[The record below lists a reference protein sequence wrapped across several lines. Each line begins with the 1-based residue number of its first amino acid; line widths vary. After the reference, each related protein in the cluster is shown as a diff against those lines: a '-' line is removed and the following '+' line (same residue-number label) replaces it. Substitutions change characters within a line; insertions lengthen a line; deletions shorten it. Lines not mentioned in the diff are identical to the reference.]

1 MQPLFVPRVICVL
14 LLLAIAGCQTAP
26 QRTLSAS
33 PTFQSYELTDDPAYA
48 EAAREHWS
56 LIVARCGNED
66 SATRATCSLDTVG
79 RSLPDG
85 ATVADYCH
93 GDGGYIVESDCII
106 KMALTLDLRRL
117 ARDPDPLSILAG
129 MPRDSYPFGP
139 GRAAGGFAAA
149 VWQEC
154 PDNTREC
161 HITEA
166 AARLGL
172 SASAK
177 AECPRLEREQA
188 ALSCLISR
196 RLADVMRD
204 ATRRLLPA

>member
-1 MQPLFVPRVICVL
+1 MLTPFSLRAMCI
-14 LLLAIAGCQTAP
+14 IALSVVTGCQSASQWTP
-26 QRTLSAS
+26 PAS
-33 PTFQSYELTDDPAYA
+33 PTFQSYELTDDPAYT

-56 LIVARCGNED
+56 LVVARCSNGGSD
-66 SATRATCSLDTVG
+66 ARAACSLDVVS

-85 ATVADYCH
+85 ATVTDYCRWN
-93 GDGGYIVESDCII
+93 GGYIIESDCII

-117 ARDPDPLSILAG
+117 ARDPDPTSILTG

-139 GRAAGGFAAA
+139 GRAADGFAAT

-154 PDNTREC
+154 GNDAREC

-172 SASAK
+172 SAGVK
-177 AECPRLEREQA
+177 AVCQRLERERA
-188 ALSCLISR
+188 TLRCLISH
-196 RLADVMRD
+196 RLADVMKD
-204 ATRRLLPA
+204 ATRRLLPS